1 MPSPIL
7 IIGSFIQDLTFHVS
21 RFPAP
26 GETLLGDFVTGPG
39 GKGSNQAIA
48 AARTGVPTAF
58 AGAVGNDAF
67 GDGAEKFHAAE
78 GIEHHFL
85 RMTDAPTGT
94 AGISVNAQGQNH
106 IIVALGASGRFG
118 SDAIEEK
125 WILDAEV
132 VVLQFEIAPKTVA
145 SLLERSHRLGRT
157 TILNPAPMNDT
168 VDLGI
173 LKNVDILIPNESEF
187 AAIARRHP
195 AIANPMFTEELLATL
210 PGAELHALCRQTDV
224 PTVIVTLG
232 KRGCLVSQPTGFEVI
247 PILSG
252 VDAVD
257 TTGAGDAF
265 VGGFASGLVRFKGD
279 IPRAARFG
287 SVVAGLS
294 VTKRGAALAMPQKA
308 EIEAAWARFS
318 HSALRLG

>member
-7 IIGSFIQDLTFHVS
+7 IVGSFIQDLTFHVS

-26 GETLLGDFVTGPG
+26 GETLLGEFATGPG

-58 AGAVGNDAF
+58 AGAVGSDAF

-85 RMTDAPTGT
+85 RMPGVPTGT

-118 SDAIEEK
+118 PDAIEEK
-125 WILDAEV
+125 WIRDAEV
-132 VVLQFEIAPKTVA
+132 LVLQFEIAPQTVA
-145 SLLERSHRLGRT
+145 GLLERSRRLGRT

-187 AAIARRHP
+187 ASIVQRLPTIADP
-195 AIANPMFTEELLATL
+195 TFTEEKLAAL
-210 PGAELHALCRQTDV
+210 SGADLHALCRQTGV

-232 KRGCLVSQPTGFEVI
+232 KRGCFVSQPDGFEVI
-247 PILSG
+247 PILPG
-252 VDAVD
+252 VTAVD

-265 VGGFASGLVRFKGD
+265 VGGFASGLVQFKGD
-279 IPRAARFG
+279 VLKAARFG
-287 SVVAGLS
+287 TVVAGLS
-294 VTKRGAALAMPQKA
+294 VTKRGAAIAMPQKA
-308 EIEAAWARFS
+308 EIKKAWEGVA
-318 HSALRLG
+318 HAV